1 MAADF
6 KAFSY
11 STVLSN
17 WQKRIETL
25 EVWDS
30 NLLAGLVDG
39 TLVVLREDSKNPCGP
54 WQVTQTYKNLAQKY
68 IAQLQVAFSLLLPVY
83 LTDQLPVL
91 CKSIRD
97 FSIDIMSRPVL
108 LCM

>member
-17 WQKRIETL
+17 WQKKIETL
-25 EVWDS
+25 EVWDN

-68 IAQLQVAFSLLLPVY
+68 IAQLQVPSSHIFPAFILSQIIPRSLLK
-83 LTDQLPVL
+83 QS
-91 CKSIRD
+91 K
-97 FSIDIMSRPVL
+97 
-108 LCM
+108 